1 MLVIGALPGWPY
13 SIGRGYY
20 PSGMG
25 LIVLVV
31 LLVVLF
37 RWRTGEA
44 EQSLS
49 EHARIDPSPTQTLW
63 RNGLSA

>member
-1 MLVIGALPGWPY
+1 
-13 SIGRGYY
+13 
-20 PSGMG
+20 
-25 LIVLVV
+25 VLVV